1 MNDLLKDIE
10 EFENRY
16 NYKFN
21 DSKKI
26 LLIEYLIHLKYLC
39 DKDIYKYED
48 VIEKEEIYDISL
60 DTNKLSYHNLKSK
73 LPINTLLLKI
83 KKKNI
88 KKLLLELLDYI
99 DKPIEFNNDKDKVLY
114 IDLSHDIIHYY
125 NRYGNGTY
133 ISKTSIR
140 LYQTFKA
147 FDEILGI
154 NNTYIE
160 KQDISDYKDYDCVY
174 IFDDIPKYRLNR
186 YDNIYNDINKLIRNN
201 KNIVLYTNYSKI
213 SNFSDGRIIS
223 RYIKTIILNNTK
235 AIMIFNNTES
245 TEISIINY
253 NKDKIN
259 SLDKLYNIIKTNRK
273 QKDILVK
280 TTYNELRENNLRI
293 GFNLYQLEKENKVRD
308 INKIIDENTRLL
320 EQLNDINEDVENYW
334 NKLFTK

>member
-21 DSKKI
+21 DSKRI

-48 VIEKEEIYDISL
+48 VIEKEDIYDISL
-60 DTNKLSYHNLKSK
+60 DTNRLSYHNLKSK

-114 IDLSHDIIHYY
+114 IDLLHDIIHYY

-140 LYQTFKA
+140 LYQTFKV

-160 KQDISDYKDYDCVY
+160 KQDISDYKDYDYVY

-253 NKDKIN
+253 DKDKIN

>member
-16 NYKFN
+16 NFQFS
-21 DSKKI
+21 DSRKI
-26 LLIEYLIHLKYLC
+26 ILIEYLIHLKYLC

-60 DTNKLSYHNLKSK
+60 DTNRLSYHNLKSK

-133 ISKTSIR
+133 ISKISIR

-160 KQDISDYKDYDCVY
+160 KQDISDYKDYDYVY

-201 KNIVLYTNYSKI
+201 KNIILYTNYSKI

-235 AIMIFNNTES
+235 AIMIFNNIES

-253 NKDKIN
+253 DKDRIN
-259 SLDKLYNIIKTNRK
+259 SLDKLYSIIKTNRK

-280 TTYNELRENNLRI
+280 TTYNELKENNLRI

>member
-21 DSKKI
+21 DSKRI

-60 DTNKLSYHNLKSK
+60 DTNRLSYHNLKSK

-114 IDLSHDIIHYY
+114 IDLLHDIIHYY

-140 LYQTFKA
+140 LYQTFKV

-160 KQDISDYKDYDCVY
+160 RQDISDYKDYDYVY

-213 SNFSDGRIIS
+213 SNFSEGRMIS

-253 NKDKIN
+253 DKDKIN

-280 TTYNELRENNLRI
+280 TTYNELRDNNLRI
-293 GFNLYQLEKENKVRD
+293 GFNLYQLES
-308 INKIIDENTRLL
+308 
-320 EQLNDINEDVENYW
+320 
-334 NKLFTK
+334 

>member
-21 DSKKI
+21 DSIKI

-60 DTNKLSYHNLKSK
+60 DTNRLSYHNLKSK

-114 IDLSHDIIHYY
+114 IDLLHDIIHYY

-140 LYQTFKA
+140 LYQTFKV

-160 KQDISDYKDYDCVY
+160 RQDISDYKDYDYVY

-253 NKDKIN
+253 DKDKIN

-280 TTYNELRENNLRI
+280 TTYNELRDNNLRI
-293 GFNLYQLEKENKVRD
+293 GFNLYQLEKENIVRD

>member
-21 DSKKI
+21 DSIKI

-39 DKDIYKYED
+39 DKDIYKYEE

-114 IDLSHDIIHYY
+114 IDLLHDIIHYY

-140 LYQTFKA
+140 LYQTFKV

-160 KQDISDYKDYDCVY
+160 KQDISDYKDYDYVY

-201 KNIVLYTNYSKI
+201 KNIILYTNYSKI

-253 NKDKIN
+253 DKDKIN

-280 TTYNELRENNLRI
+280 TTYEELRENNLRI

>member
-60 DTNKLSYHNLKSK
+60 DTNRLSYHNLKSK

-114 IDLSHDIIHYY
+114 IDLLHDIIHYY

-140 LYQTFKA
+140 LYQTFKV

-160 KQDISDYKDYDCVY
+160 KQDISDYKDYDYVY

-201 KNIVLYTNYSKI
+201 KNIILYTNYSKI

-235 AIMIFNNTES
+235 AIMIFNNIES

-253 NKDKIN
+253 DKDKIN

-308 INKIIDENTRLL
+308 INKIVDENTRLL

>member
-60 DTNKLSYHNLKSK
+60 DTNRLSYHNLKSK

-114 IDLSHDIIHYY
+114 IDLLHDIIHYY

-140 LYQTFKA
+140 LYQTFKV

-160 KQDISDYKDYDCVY
+160 KQDISDYKDYDYVY

-253 NKDKIN
+253 DKDKIN

-308 INKIIDENTRLL
+308 INKIVDENTRLL

>member
-21 DSKKI
+21 DSIKI

-114 IDLSHDIIHYY
+114 IDLLHDIIHYY

-140 LYQTFKA
+140 LYQTFKV

-160 KQDISDYKDYDCVY
+160 KQDISDYKDYDYVY

-201 KNIVLYTNYSKI
+201 KNIILYTNYSKI

-253 NKDKIN
+253 DKDKIN

-280 TTYNELRENNLRI
+280 TTYEELRENNLRI

>member
-1 MNDLLKDIE
+1 MQIWT
-10 EFENRY
+10 FW
-16 NYKFN
+16 
-21 DSKKI
+21 I

-114 IDLSHDIIHYY
+114 IDLLHDIIHYY

-140 LYQTFKA
+140 LYQTFKV

-160 KQDISDYKDYDCVY
+160 KQDISDYKDYDYVY

-201 KNIVLYTNYSKI
+201 KNIILYTNYSKI

-253 NKDKIN
+253 DKDKIN

-280 TTYNELRENNLRI
+280 TTYEELRENNLRI

>member
-60 DTNKLSYHNLKSK
+60 DTNRLSYHNLKSK

-114 IDLSHDIIHYY
+114 IDLLHDIIHYY

-140 LYQTFKA
+140 LYQTFKV

-160 KQDISDYKDYDCVY
+160 KQDISDYKDYDYVY

-253 NKDKIN
+253 DKDKIN

>member
-60 DTNKLSYHNLKSK
+60 DTNRLSYHNLKSK

-99 DKPIEFNNDKDKVLY
+99 DKPIEFNNNKDKVLY
-114 IDLSHDIIHYY
+114 IDLLHDIIHYY

-140 LYQTFKA
+140 LYQTFKV

-160 KQDISDYKDYDCVY
+160 KQDISDYKDYDYVY

-201 KNIVLYTNYSKI
+201 KTIVLYTNYSKI

-235 AIMIFNNTES
+235 AIMIFNNIES

-253 NKDKIN
+253 DEDKIN
-259 SLDKLYNIIKTNRK
+259 SIDKLHGIIKTNRK

-308 INKIIDENTRLL
+308 INKIVDENTRLL